1 MRFFSLNRVY
11 NFMKVAPFC
20 AVLSLVIT
28 IGTVVALF
36 YPGPKLGTDFVGGTE
51 IEVAFNAPV
60 EADKVRGALE
70 TIGLHDA
77 DVVEVRTA
85 QTAGGTVDRYIIRVS
100 EVSTI
105 SEETQHQAEQK
116 LCLSAAPGSTECPP
130 QHHATEVKF
139 SPGGD
144 RVTVRFLQTPDMNW
158 VREQLSGI
166 SGLQVRPGADNPHVD
181 PRHADKVIVELLGT
195 GDMMFNAL
203 RTQLGPELLPDAP
216 LRVEWVGP
224 KAGAQLRNAA
234 LQSIAITLV
243 AIMAYVA
250 VRFDLRYAPGAVI
263 CLIHDALV
271 ATGAL
276 MLAGKEL
283 NLTVIAAL
291 LTIIGFSVND
301 TVVIYDRVREN
312 MRRLRGASFPQIINL
327 SVSEMLGRTVITS
340 GTAILS
346 LIPFLAWGTNALQDF
361 AYTLIVGMVCGVYST
376 VFVALPLTHWLDRL
390 IVKKGKGAQKGARRV
405 VARPKRELHPL

>member
-1 MRFFSLNRVY
+1 MRFFSLNRVF
-11 NFMKVAPFC
+11 NFMRVAPAC
-20 AVLSLVIT
+20 AVASLLIC
-28 IGTVVALF
+28 VATLVGLF
-36 YPGPKLGTDFVGGTE
+36 YPGPNLGTDFVGGTE

-60 EADKVRGALE
+60 PADKVRGALE

-77 DVVEVRTA
+77 DVVEVRSG
-85 QTAGGTVDRYIIRVS
+85 AGGGAADRYIIRVS

-105 SEETQHQAEQK
+105 SDETVHAAEQK
-116 LCLSAAPGSTECPP
+116 LCLPPAPEADCPP
-130 QHHATEVKF
+130 ARQASEVKF

-144 RVTVRFLQTPDMNW
+144 RITARFVDKPDLAW
-158 VREQLSGI
+158 VAERVAASP
-166 SGLQVRPGADNPHVD
+166 GLKLRPGTDNPRLD
-181 PRHADKVIVELLGT
+181 PRHPDKVIVELLGT
-195 GDMMFNAL
+195 GDLMFGAL
-203 RTQLGPELLPDAP
+203 RDQIGKDLLPDAP

-250 VRFDLRYAPGAVI
+250 IRFDLRYAPGAVL
-263 CLIHDALV
+263 CLVHDALV
-271 ATGAL
+271 ATGGL
-276 MLAGKEL
+276 MIAGKEM

-312 MRRLRGASFPQIINL
+312 MRRLRGASFPEIINL
-327 SVSEMLGRTVITS
+327 SVSEMMGRTVITS

-346 LIPFLAWGTNALQDF
+346 LVPFLVWGTNALQDF
-361 AYTLIVGMVCGVYST
+361 AYVLIVGMVSGVYST
-376 VFVALPLTHWLDRL
+376 VFVALPLTHWLDRAL
-390 IVKKGKGAQKGARRV
+390 AKRRGAPGARRAPV
-405 VARPKRELHPL
+405 PRAKRELNPL

>member
-1 MRFFSLNRVY
+1 MRFFSLNRVF
-11 NFMKVAPFC
+11 NFMRVAPYC
-20 AVLSLVIT
+20 AVASLLIT
-28 IGTVVALF
+28 VGTVIALF
-36 YPGPKLGTDFVGGTE
+36 YPGPNLGTDFIGGTE

-60 EADKVRGALE
+60 AADKVRAALAS
-70 TIGLHDA
+70 IKLDDA
-77 DVVEVRTA
+77 DVVAVRT
-85 QTAGGTVDRYIIRVS
+85 GGNEVDRYIIRVS

-105 SEETQHQAEQK
+105 SEQTQREAEQR
-116 LCLSAAPGSTECPP
+116 LCLAPPADSTECPP
-130 QHHATEVKF
+130 ERHATEVKI

-144 RVTVRFLQTPDMNW
+144 RITARFVEPPDLNWLRTRLEGVNGIKVR
-158 VREQLSGI
+158 SG
-166 SGLQVRPGADNPHVD
+166 PDNPRLD
-181 PRHADKVIVELLGT
+181 PRHPDKVIVELLGT
-195 GDMMFNAL
+195 GDLMFGAL
-203 RTQLGPELLPDAP
+203 RSQLGPDLVPEAP

-250 VRFDLRYAPGAVI
+250 VRFDLRYAPGAVV

-312 MRRLRGASFPQIINL
+312 MRRLRTASFPEIINL

-346 LIPFLAWGTNALQDF
+346 LVPFLVWGTNALQDF

-376 VFVALPLTHWLDRL
+376 VFVALPLTHWLDRVL
-390 IVKKGKGAQKGARRV
+390 LKKRR
-405 VARPKRELHPL
+405 ATGGRRAPQPRAKRELNPL

>member
-11 NFMKVAPFC
+11 NFMRVAPFC
-20 AVLSLVIT
+20 AVASLMVT
-28 IGTVVALF
+28 IGTIVALF
-36 YPGPKLGTDFVGGTE
+36 YPGPNLGTDFVGGTE

-60 EADKVRGALE
+60 PADKVRGALE

-77 DVVEVRTA
+77 DVVEVRTGPS
-85 QTAGGTVDRYIIRVS
+85 AGEVVNRYIIRVS
-100 EVSTI
+100 EVSTV
-105 SEETQHQAEQK
+105 SDETARNVEQK
-116 LCLSAAPGSTECPP
+116 LCLSPASADCPP
-130 QHHATEVKF
+130 ERQASEVKV

-144 RVTVRFLQTPDMNW
+144 RITARFLSPPDLAW
-158 VREQLSGI
+158 VRERMT
-166 SGLQVRPGADNPHVD
+166 GLKGLELRPGSDNPRVD

-195 GDMMFNAL
+195 GDRMFEAL
-203 RTQLGPELLPDAP
+203 RTQIGPDLLPDAP

-234 LQSIAITLV
+234 LQSIAITLI

-250 VRFDLRYAPGAVI
+250 VRFDLRYAPGAVL
-263 CLIHDALV
+263 CLVHDAVV

-312 MRRLRGASFPQIINL
+312 MRRMRGASFPEIINL

-346 LIPFLAWGTNALQDF
+346 MVPFLAWGTNALQDF
-361 AYTLIVGMVCGVYST
+361 AFTLVVGMVCGVYST
-376 VFVALPLTHWLDRL
+376 VFVALPLTHWLDRML
-390 IVKKGKGAQKGARRV
+390 VKRGRTNNARGRAPQ
-405 VARPKRELHPL
+405 ARAKRELNPL

>member
-1 MRFFSLNRVY
+1 MRFFSLNRVF
-11 NFMKVAPFC
+11 NFMRVAPYC
-20 AVLSLVIT
+20 AVASLLIT
-28 IGTVVALF
+28 VGTVVALF
-36 YPGPKLGTDFVGGTE
+36 YPGPNLGTDFIGGTE

-60 EADKVRGALE
+60 AADKVRAALAS
-70 TIGLHDA
+70 INLDDA
-77 DVVEVRTA
+77 DVVAVRT
-85 QTAGGTVDRYIIRVS
+85 GGNEVDRYIIRVS

-105 SEETQHQAEQK
+105 SEQTQREAEQR
-116 LCLSAAPGSTECPP
+116 LCLAPPADSTECPP
-130 QHHATEVKF
+130 ERHATEVKI

-144 RVTVRFLQTPDMNW
+144 RITARFVEPPDLNW
-158 VREQLSGI
+158 LRTRLEGVNGI
-166 SGLQVRPGADNPHVD
+166 QVRSGPDNPRLD
-181 PRHADKVIVELLGT
+181 PRHPDKVIVELLGT
-195 GDMMFNAL
+195 GDLMFGAL
-203 RTQLGPELLPDAP
+203 RSQLGADLVPEAP

-250 VRFDLRYAPGAVI
+250 VRFDLRYAPGAVV

-312 MRRLRGASFPQIINL
+312 MRRLRTASFPEIINL

-346 LIPFLAWGTNALQDF
+346 LVPFLVWGTNALQDF

-376 VFVALPLTHWLDRL
+376 VFVALPLTHWLDRVL
-390 IVKKGKGAQKGARRV
+390 LKKRR
-405 VARPKRELHPL
+405 ATGGRRAPQPRAKRELNPL

>member
-11 NFMKVAPFC
+11 NFMRAAPFC
-20 AVLSLVIT
+20 AVASLLVT
-28 IGTVVALF
+28 VGTVIALF
-36 YPGPKLGTDFVGGTE
+36 YPGPNLGTDFVGGTE
-51 IEVAFNAPV
+51 IEVAFNGPV

-70 TIGLHDA
+70 SIGLHDS
-77 DVVEVRTA
+77 DVVEVRT
-85 QTAGGTVDRYIIRVS
+85 GTSGAAVDRYIIRVS

-105 SEETQHQAEQK
+105 KEETKRQAEQK
-116 LCLSAAPGSTECPP
+116 LCLAPASDATECPA
-130 QHHATEVKF
+130 QRHATEVKF

-144 RVTVRFLQTPDMNW
+144 RITARFVESPDLNW
-158 VREQLSGI
+158 VRERLTTVG
-166 SGLQVRPGADNPHVD
+166 GLQLRPGPENPRVD

-195 GDMMFNAL
+195 GDLMFNAL
-203 RTQLGPELLPDAP
+203 RAQIGQDLLPDAP
-216 LRVEWVGP
+216 MRVEWVGP

-250 VRFDLRYAPGAVI
+250 VRFDLRYAPGAVL

-276 MLAGKEL
+276 MIAGKEM

-312 MRRLRGASFPQIINL
+312 MRRLRGASFPEIINL

-346 LIPFLAWGTNALQDF
+346 LVPFLVWGTNALQDF
-361 AYTLIVGMVCGVYST
+361 AYTLIVGMICGVYST

-390 IVKKGKGAQKGARRV
+390 IVTKRPSTGARRV

>member
-11 NFMKVAPFC
+11 NFMRAAPFC
-20 AVLSLVIT
+20 AVASLVVT
-28 IGTVVALF
+28 LGTVIALF

-51 IEVAFNAPV
+51 IEVKFNVSVA
-60 EADKVRGALE
+60 ADKVRDALE

-77 DVVEVRTA
+77 DVVEVRSGPS
-85 QTAGGTVDRYIIRVS
+85 GGDADRYIIRVS
-100 EVSTI
+100 QVSTI
-105 SEETQHQAEQK
+105 SEDTQRESEQK
-116 LCLSAAPGSTECPP
+116 LCLGVTGETPECPP
-130 QHHATEVKF
+130 SRHATEVKF

-144 RVTVRFLQTPDMNW
+144 RITARFVQPPDLEW
-158 VREQLSGI
+158 VRAQLASAK
-166 SGLQVRPGADNPHVD
+166 GLQLRPGVDNPRVD
-181 PRHADKVIVELLGT
+181 PRHPDKVIAELLGT
-195 GDMMFNAL
+195 GDLMFGAL
-203 RTQLGPELLPDAP
+203 RAQLGDQVLPDAP

-234 LQSIAITLV
+234 LQSIAITLI

-250 VRFDLRYAPGAVI
+250 VRFDLRYAPGAVV
-263 CLIHDALV
+263 CLGHDALV
-271 ATGAL
+271 AVGAL

-312 MRRLRGASFPQIINL
+312 LRRLRGATFPEVINL

-340 GTAILS
+340 GTAILAI
-346 LIPFLAWGTNALQDF
+346 IPFLVWGTNALQDF
-361 AYTLIVGMVCGVYST
+361 AFTLIVGMVCGIYST

-390 IVKKGKGAQKGARRV
+390 LLSKRRAAGARRQV
-405 VARPKRELHPL
+405 SPRPKRELNPL

>member
-11 NFMKVAPFC
+11 NFMKIAPFC
-20 AVLSLVIT
+20 AVASLLIT
-28 IGTVVALF
+28 FGTVIALF
-36 YPGPKLGTDFVGGTE
+36 YPGPHLGTDFVGGTE

-70 TIGLHDA
+70 SIGLKDA

-85 QTAGGTVDRYIIRVS
+85 QTAGAVVDRYIIRVS
-100 EVSTI
+100 QVSTI
-105 SEETQHQAEQK
+105 SEATQSQAEQK
-116 LCLSAAPGSTECPP
+116 LCLSSAAAAAECPP
-130 QHHATEVKF
+130 QRHATEVKF

-144 RVTVRFLQTPDMNW
+144 RVTARFLEAPDLNW
-158 VREQLSGI
+158 VREQLSGVG
-166 SGLQVRPGADNPHVD
+166 GLQVRPGADNPRID

-203 RTQLGPELLPDAP
+203 RTQLGQDLVPPAP
-216 LRVEWVGP
+216 MRVEWVGP

-263 CLIHDALV
+263 CLVHDALV

-276 MLAGKEL
+276 MIAGKEL

-312 MRRLRGASFPQIINL
+312 MRRLRGASFPEIINL

-340 GTAILS
+340 GTAILA
-346 LIPFLAWGTNALQDF
+346 IVPFLAWGTNALQDF
-361 AYTLIVGMVCGVYST
+361 AYTLIIGMVCGVYST

-390 IVKKGKGAQKGARRV
+390 LVKKGKAPGARRV
-405 VARPKRELHPL
+405 VARPKRELNPL

>member
-1 MRFFSLNRVY
+1 MRFFSLNRVF
-11 NFMKVAPFC
+11 NFMRVAPYC
-20 AVLSLVIT
+20 AVASLLIT
-28 IGTVVALF
+28 VGTVIALF
-36 YPGPKLGTDFVGGTE
+36 YPGPNLGTDFIGGTE

-60 EADKVRGALE
+60 AADKVRAALAS
-70 TIGLHDA
+70 INLDDA
-77 DVVEVRTA
+77 DVVAVRT
-85 QTAGGTVDRYIIRVS
+85 GGNEVDRYIIRVS

-105 SEETQHQAEQK
+105 SEQTQREAEQR
-116 LCLSAAPGSTECPP
+116 LCLAPPADSTECPP
-130 QHHATEVKF
+130 ERHATEVKI

-144 RVTVRFLQTPDMNW
+144 RITARFVEPPDLNW
-158 VREQLSGI
+158 LRTRLEGVNGI
-166 SGLQVRPGADNPHVD
+166 QVRSGPDNPRLD
-181 PRHADKVIVELLGT
+181 PRHPDKVIVELLGT
-195 GDMMFNAL
+195 GDLMFGAL
-203 RTQLGPELLPDAP
+203 RSQLGADLVPEAP

-250 VRFDLRYAPGAVI
+250 VRFDLRYAPGAVV

-312 MRRLRGASFPQIINL
+312 MRRLRTASFPEIINL

-346 LIPFLAWGTNALQDF
+346 LVPFLVWGTNALQDF

-376 VFVALPLTHWLDRL
+376 VFVALPLTHWLDRVL
-390 IVKKGKGAQKGARRV
+390 LKKRR
-405 VARPKRELHPL
+405 ATGGRRAPQPRAKRELNPL

>member
-11 NFMKVAPFC
+11 NFMKIAPFC
-20 AVLSLVIT
+20 AVASLLIT
-28 IGTVVALF
+28 LGTVIGLF
-36 YPGPKLGTDFVGGTE
+36 YPGPNLGTDFVGGTE

-70 TIGLHDA
+70 TIGLKDA

-85 QTAGGTVDRYIIRVS
+85 QTAGAIVDRYIIRVS
-100 EVSTI
+100 DVSTI
-105 SEETQHQAEQK
+105 SEATQNQAEQK
-116 LCLSAAPGSTECPP
+116 LCLSPAPEAAADCPP
-130 QHHATEVKF
+130 QRLATEVKF

-144 RVTVRFLQTPDMNW
+144 RITARFLEPPDLNW
-158 VREQLSGI
+158 VRQQLSAVG
-166 SGLQVRPGADNPHVD
+166 GLQVRPGNDNPRVD
-181 PRHADKVIVELLGT
+181 PRHTDKVIVELLGT
-195 GDMMFNAL
+195 GDLMFNAL
-203 RTQLGPELLPDAP
+203 RTQLGPDLLPDAP

-250 VRFDLRYAPGAVI
+250 VRFDLRYAPGAVL

-276 MLAGKEL
+276 MIAGKEM

-312 MRRLRGASFPQIINL
+312 MRRLRGASFPEIINL

-346 LIPFLAWGTNALQDF
+346 LVPFLAWGTNALQDF
-361 AYTLIVGMVCGVYST
+361 AYTLIVGMICGVYST

-390 IVKKGKGAQKGARRV
+390 LVKRGKAPGARRV

>member
-11 NFMKVAPFC
+11 NFMRVAPYC
-20 AVLSLVIT
+20 SALSVLVT
-28 IGTVVALF
+28 IGTVIALF
-36 YPGPKLGTDFVGGTE
+36 YPGPNLGTDFVGGTE
-51 IEVAFNAPV
+51 IEVAFNGPV
-60 EADKVRGALE
+60 ESNRVRGALE
-70 TIGLHDA
+70 SIGLSDA
-77 DVVEVRTA
+77 DVVEVRTGTSA
-85 QTAGGTVDRYIIRVS
+85 GATADRYIIRVS
-100 EVSTI
+100 DVSTI
-105 SEETQHQAEQK
+105 SEATQQQTEQR
-116 LCLSAAPGSTECPP
+116 LCLAPVADTADCPAER
-130 QHHATEVKF
+130 QATEVKF

-144 RVTVRFLQTPDMNW
+144 RVTARFVEAPDLSW
-158 VREQLSGI
+158 VKERLSAVA
-166 SGLQVRPGADNPHVD
+166 GLQLRPGDDNPRID
-181 PRHADKVIVELLGT
+181 PRSADKVVVELLGT
-195 GDMMFNAL
+195 GDLMFNAL
-203 RTQLGPELLPDAP
+203 RAQIGPELLPEAP

-263 CLIHDALV
+263 CLVHDAVV
-271 ATGAL
+271 ATGVL
-276 MLAGKEL
+276 IVAGKEL

-312 MRRLRGASFPQIINL
+312 MRRMRGASFPEIINL

-346 LIPFLAWGTNALQDF
+346 LVPFLVWGTNALQDF
-361 AYTLIVGMVCGVYST
+361 AFTLIAGMVCGVYST

-390 IVKKGKGAQKGARRV
+390 LARNRSSAGARRV

>member
-11 NFMKVAPFC
+11 NFMRVAPLC
-20 AVLSLVIT
+20 GLASLLVT
-28 IGTVVALF
+28 VATVVSLF

-51 IEVAFNAPV
+51 IEVAFTGPV
-60 EADKVRGALE
+60 RADQVRDALE

-77 DVVEVRTA
+77 DVVEVRT
-85 QTAGGTVDRYIIRVS
+85 GGEAVGRYIIRVS
-100 EVSTI
+100 EVSTV
-105 SEETQHQAEQK
+105 SDAARHAAEQN
-116 LCLSAAPGSTECPP
+116 LCLSPAAEAECPP
-130 QHHATEVKF
+130 GRLATEVKF

-144 RVTVRFLQTPDMNW
+144 RITARFAESADLSW
-158 VREQLSGI
+158 VRERVAAVP
-166 SGLQVRPGADNPHVD
+166 GLELRPGADNPRVD
-181 PRHADKVIVELLGT
+181 PRHPDKVIVELLGT
-195 GDMMFNAL
+195 GDKMFEAL
-203 RTQLGPELLPDAP
+203 RTHLGKDLLPEAP

-234 LQSIAITLV
+234 LQSIAITLI

-250 VRFDLRYAPGAVI
+250 VRFDLRYAPGAVL
-263 CLIHDALV
+263 CLIHDAIV
-271 ATGAL
+271 AVGAL

-283 NLTVIAAL
+283 NLTVIAAV

-312 MRRLRGASFPQIINL
+312 MRRLRGASFPEIINL
-327 SVSEMLGRTVITS
+327 SVSEMMGRTVITS

-346 LIPFLAWGTNALQDF
+346 LLPFLIWGTNALQDF
-361 AYTLIVGMVCGVYST
+361 AFTLIIGMISGVYST

-390 IVKKGKGAQKGARRV
+390 LLAKRRAAAAGARR
-405 VARPKRELHPL
+405 APQPRAKRELNPL

>member
-1 MRFFSLNRVY
+1 MRFFSLNRVF
-11 NFMKVAPFC
+11 NFMKVAPYC
-20 AVLSLVIT
+20 AVASLLIT
-28 IGTVVALF
+28 VGTVIALF
-36 YPGPKLGTDFVGGTE
+36 YPGPNLGTDFIGGTE
-51 IEVAFNAPV
+51 IEVAFKAPV
-60 EADKVRGALE
+60 AADKVRAALAS
-70 TIGLHDA
+70 IDLDDA
-77 DVVEVRTA
+77 DVVAVRT
-85 QTAGGTVDRYIIRVS
+85 GGNEADRYIIRVS

-105 SEETQHQAEQK
+105 SDQTQREAEQR
-116 LCLSAAPGSTECPP
+116 LCLAPVTDSATCPP
-130 QHHATEVKF
+130 ERHATEVKI

-144 RVTVRFLQTPDMNW
+144 RITARFVEPPDLNW
-158 VREQLSGI
+158 LRSRLEGVQ
-166 SGLQVRPGADNPHVD
+166 GLQLRPGVDNPRLD
-181 PRHADKVIVELLGT
+181 PRHPDKVIVELLGT
-195 GDMMFNAL
+195 GDLMFGAL
-203 RTQLGPELLPDAP
+203 RSQIGAELLPEAP

-250 VRFDLRYAPGAVI
+250 VRFDLRYAPGAVV

-312 MRRLRGASFPQIINL
+312 MRRLRGASFPEIINL

-346 LIPFLAWGTNALQDF
+346 LVPFLIWGTNALQDF
-361 AYTLIVGMVCGVYST
+361 AYTLIVGMICGVYST
-376 VFVALPLTHWLDRL
+376 VFVALPLTHWLDRVL
-390 IVKKGKGAQKGARRV
+390 VKRRRTTGARRAPQPRV
-405 VARPKRELHPL
+405 KRELNPL

>member
-1 MRFFSLNRVY
+1 MRFFSLNRVF
-11 NFMKVAPFC
+11 NFMRPAPYC
-20 AVLSLVIT
+20 AIASLLVT
-28 IGTVVALF
+28 LATVVALF
-36 YPGPKLGTDFVGGTE
+36 YPGPILGTDFVGGTE

-60 EADKVRGALE
+60 EPDKVRSALE
-70 TIGLHDA
+70 SIGLDDA
-77 DVVEVRTA
+77 DVVEVRT
-85 QTAGGTVDRYIIRVS
+85 GGADVDRYIIRVS
-100 EVSTI
+100 EVSTVDDA
-105 SEETQHQAEQK
+105 TQRAAEQK
-116 LCLSAAPGSTECPP
+116 LCLASAGQSPECPP
-130 QHHATEVKF
+130 ERHATEVKF

-144 RVTVRFLQTPDMNW
+144 RITIRFLEKPDLAW
-158 VREQLSGI
+158 VRAQLESVQ
-166 SGLQVRPGADNPHVD
+166 GLSLRAGSDNPRLD
-181 PRHADKVIVELLGT
+181 PRHPDKVVVELLGT
-195 GDMMFNAL
+195 GDLMFNAL
-203 RTQLGPELLPDAP
+203 RANLGQGLLPDAP
-216 LRVEWVGP
+216 MRVEWVGP

-234 LQSIAITLV
+234 LQSIVIALV

-312 MRRLRGASFPQIINL
+312 MRRLRGASFPEIINL
-327 SVSEMLGRTVITS
+327 SVSEMAGRTVITS

-346 LIPFLAWGTNALQDF
+346 LVPFLVWGTNALQDF
-361 AYTLIVGMVCGVYST
+361 AYVLIVGMICGVYST
-376 VFVALPLTHWLDRL
+376 VFVALPLTHWLDRVL
-390 IVKKGKGAQKGARRV
+390 LRNRR
-405 VARPKRELHPL
+405 AAAATRRASQPRPKRELNPL